1 MTEGLNESRY
11 ARLNR
16 LRMAI
21 EEKGFTSER
30 PVIDSVRKR
39 TERLRKLR
47 LAKEA
52 ADRRAKERRSRAL

>member
-21 EEKGFTSER
+21 EEKGFTSEQ
-30 PVIDSVRKR
+30 PVTDSVRKR